1 MKREETIHT
10 IIDRLREMSTETIMF
25 HQAVADEL
33 GLNITDHKCLDLI
46 HRFGAMPA
54 GRLAELTSLT
64 TGAVTGMIDRL
75 EKVGY
80 VRRTNDPKDRRKTIV
95 EPISNK
101 RLERKIEMI
110 FMPLHE
116 RMHKF
121 LSSSYR
127 LEYTFGASTIVRL
140 EYTFGASTIVNHI
153 EDMAHQRRK
162 YSSALHYPN
171 C

>member
-1 MKREETIHT
+1 MKREETIHN
-10 IIDRLREMSTETIMF
+10 IIDKFREMSTETIMF

-33 GLNITDHKCLDLI
+33 GLPITDHKCLDLI

-75 EKVGY
+75 ENAGY
-80 VRRTNDPKDRRKTIV
+80 VRRTNDPKDRRKTII

-101 RLERKIEMI
+101 KLERKIEMI
-110 FMPLHE
+110 FMPIHE

-121 LSSSYR
+121 LSSYSDSELAFLRNAMMEFIKQTHEESKR
-127 LEYTFGASTIVRL
+127 LRSL
-140 EYTFGASTIVNHI
+140 
-153 EDMAHQRRK
+153 
-162 YSSALHYPN
+162 
-171 C
+171 